1 MTWLNWSAT
10 PDGIS
15 INPGQSRATDD
26 ALSQFGDEFSLFED
40 IPSVFSAEGIEE
52 KELFDLLQ
60 KMGCDYGQGFLFSP
74 TVPPETFAQMIKN
87 NALLL

>member
-1 MTWLNWSAT
+1 MAWLNWSAT

-60 KMGCDYGQGFLFSP
+60 KMGCDYGQGFFSARLFHQSR
-74 TVPPETFAQMIKN
+74 
-87 NALLL
+87 LLI